1 MNLAHFAIY
10 KVLSGRN
17 IFVNRNVY
25 VFLPA
30 NNCVVTL
37 VLATFY
43 IIERCFACTTLILII
58 LLAGLQ
64 NWKMQDEG
72 AIATVNLS
80 KLVV

>member
-1 MNLAHFAIY
+1 MYLIQ
-10 KVLSGRN
+10 LIS
-17 IFVNRNVY
+17 
-25 VFLPA
+25 

-37 VLATFY
+37 VLATFF
-43 IIERCFACTTLILII
+43 IIVRCFACATLILII

>member
-1 MNLAHFAIY
+1 MYLIQLITVWSHWY
-10 KVLSGRN
+10 WL
-17 IFVNRNVY
+17 IF
-25 VFLPA
+25 F
-30 NNCVVTL
+30 
-37 VLATFY
+37 
-43 IIERCFACTTLILII
+43 IIVRCFVYTTLILII